1 MFASAV
7 VATWDGFAAS
17 NERAALMTVKEQT

>member
-17 NERAALMTVKEQT
+17 KHLAALMTVKENA